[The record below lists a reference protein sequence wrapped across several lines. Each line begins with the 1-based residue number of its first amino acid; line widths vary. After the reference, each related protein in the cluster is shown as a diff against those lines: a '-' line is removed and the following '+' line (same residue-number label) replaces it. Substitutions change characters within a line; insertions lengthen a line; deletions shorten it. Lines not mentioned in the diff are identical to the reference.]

1 MASTIDNS
9 VLLVRISEEL
19 ELNGRKFGDIV
30 TKKISGIN
38 EVSERIITAATAG
51 TTVLSLGSSNGA
63 GAFVRDNVKY
73 IRITNLDNS
82 NFVRLA
88 LITDAGGNPAA
99 HIKLPALDSFILS
112 SGVAAT
118 VADGDAVTFDNVTSI
133 VARANTADV
142 DLGIFVAS
150 Q

>member
-82 NFVRLA
+82 NK
-88 LITDAGGNPAA
+88 T
-99 HIKLPALDSFILS
+99 
-112 SGVAAT
+112 
-118 VADGDAVTFDNVTSI
+118 
-133 VARANTADV
+133 
-142 DLGIFVAS
+142 